1 MKQLLQKKAF
11 PLPLKLKSPL
21 GLSNKTSFCY
31 FGVSY
36 SFKNEAAKKSCD
48 HLISGAYIYSIV
60 CLLLIKE
67 RKRRWVLWSE
77 IILRLKYFC
86 GISSCTSLRI
96 LLFYFFNVRPRA
108 WFFLEFDLHSIL
120 SARSWQFEIPDRCQR
135 HRSDF
140 LRQGR

>member
-48 HLISGAYIYSIV
+48 HLISGANIYSIV

-67 RKRRWVLWSE
+67 RKRRWVL
-77 IILRLKYFC
+77 
-86 GISSCTSLRI
+86 
-96 LLFYFFNVRPRA
+96 
-108 WFFLEFDLHSIL
+108 
-120 SARSWQFEIPDRCQR
+120 
-135 HRSDF
+135 
-140 LRQGR
+140 